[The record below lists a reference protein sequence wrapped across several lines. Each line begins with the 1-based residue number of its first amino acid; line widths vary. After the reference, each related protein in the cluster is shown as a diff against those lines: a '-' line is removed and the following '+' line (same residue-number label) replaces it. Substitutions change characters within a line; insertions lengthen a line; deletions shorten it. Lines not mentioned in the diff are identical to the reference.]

1 MPKPKVNGE
10 YGDSLRR
17 HVVFFVVV
25 RVGFLR
31 PDVADVGFVDFL
43 VATLAFFEAGV
54 GSGWAPAAAS
64 AAKSLEG
71 TFITDQI
78 RLFIASRKAIANI
91 PCAFLMYQMVP
102 HCEMRLR

>member
-71 TFITDQI
+71 TLRFFDVPDGATLRDEVEVVGSGAGP
-78 RLFIASRKAIANI
+78 LSVDAADAS
-91 PCAFLMYQMVP
+91 
-102 HCEMRLR
+102 